1 MTLGYPVERYIPK
14 LCPKACWKRIVLVGC
29 KEAMLKW
36 FKIRWRNQIILKNQK
51 ETALLQTSFNLL
63 NLYPSVSIDE
73 TAAVIIEILNNN
85 IDNLWKRTKLTL
97 TDIQKLIELSLS
109 TNYFIFDKHVRI
121 LENSVSIGLA
131 LMVVILEAFLQHLE
145 DKTMQKAV
153 AANLVPLTY
162 KRYVCD
168 NQARFETVYQFHS
181 FLNILKKNKALKHT
195 MEKKNQSQKL
205 NFFGCY
211 NYKHWRREIWV

>member
-1 MTLGYPVERYIPK
+1 M
-14 LCPKACWKRIVLVGC
+14 
-29 KEAMLKW
+29 
-36 FKIRWRNQIILKNQK
+36 
-51 ETALLQTSFNLL
+51 
-63 NLYPSVSIDE
+63 
-73 TAAVIIEILNNN
+73 
-85 IDNLWKRTKLTL
+85 
-97 TDIQKLIELSLS
+97 
-109 TNYFIFDKHVRI
+109 RI

-181 FLNILKKNKALKHT
+181 FLDILKKNKALKHT

-205 NFFGCY
+205 FLDATITNTAAGKFEFKIIQK
-211 NYKHWRREIWV
+211 NAIANVQKKHICLLIQYPEQSIYFLKNILIRN

>member
-1 MTLGYPVERYIPK
+1 M
-14 LCPKACWKRIVLVGC
+14 
-29 KEAMLKW
+29 
-36 FKIRWRNQIILKNQK
+36 
-51 ETALLQTSFNLL
+51 
-63 NLYPSVSIDE
+63 
-73 TAAVIIEILNNN
+73 
-85 IDNLWKRTKLTL
+85 
-97 TDIQKLIELSLS
+97 
-109 TNYFIFDKHVRI
+109 RI

-153 AANLVPLTY
+153 AANLLPLTY

-195 MEKKNQSQKL
+195 MEKKIPITKT
-205 NFFGCY
+205 NFFWMLQLQTLAQG
-211 NYKHWRREIWV
+211 NLSLKLFKKMQS